1 MDRVVV
7 TRHVPGLGIED
18 FIRAGHEVFRGDPTY
33 VPPLDLMVHDQLSPR
48 SPFFQHAAV
57 ALFTA
62 RSQGQLV
69 GRISAQVDWEHQA
82 RYQDRVGFF
91 GFFDTVE
98 DPAVASALLDHA
110 AEWLGSFGMTRMR
123 GPLSLSINQEVGL
136 LVDGFDTPP
145 AVMTPHSRTYQDR
158 VACEAGLVKVK
169 DLFAWRWTVT
179 DRQPD
184 RVNRAMEAISKMP
197 EVRFRTVNLQSEIN
211 DMVHVQ
217 DDAWKHNWGH
227 VSMTALEAQQL
238 RDELK
243 PILDPEVA
251 VAVDVD
257 NELAGMALAVPN
269 LNEVIRDFGGKLSAK
284 NLVRLVWRMKVRRPK
299 SGRVAML
306 GIKESIRKQKKYMPL
321 ALALVG
327 ELNRRGYLRGYQ
339 WSELSWTLED
349 NGPVNAL
356 IRSVGGKLYKRYRL
370 YEKPISDHR

>member
-1 MDRVVV
+1 MDRIVV
-7 TRHVPGLGIED
+7 TRHVPGLDIED
-18 FIRAGHEVFRGDPTY
+18 FIRAGHQVFRGDPTY
-33 VPPLDLMVHDQLSPR
+33 IPPLDLTIRDQLSPR

-62 RSQGQLV
+62 RRCGQLV
-69 GRISAQVDWEHQA
+69 GRVSAQVDWEHQA

-91 GFFDTVE
+91 GFFDTVD
-98 DPAVASALLDHA
+98 DPSVASALLDHA
-110 AEWLGSFGMTRMR
+110 ADWLGSFGMTRMR

-145 AVMTPHSRTYQDR
+145 AVMMPHSRTYQDR
-158 VACEAGLVKVK
+158 VAREAGLLKVK
-169 DLFAWRWTVT
+169 DLFAWRWTVA

-184 RVNRAMEAISKMP
+184 RVTRAMEAIGKMP
-197 EVRFRTVNLQSEIN
+197 EVRFRSVDLKSEID
-211 DMVHVQ
+211 DMVQVQ
-217 DDAWKHNWGH
+217 DDAWRHNWGH
-227 VSMTALEAQQL
+227 VSMTDLEAQQL
-238 RDELK
+238 RNELE
-243 PILDPEVA
+243 PILDSEVA
-251 VAVDVD
+251 LAVDVD

-269 LNEVIRDFGGKLSAK
+269 LNEAIRDFGGKLSAA
-284 NLVRLVWRMKVRRPK
+284 NLAKLVWRMKIRRPK

-327 ELNRRGYLRGYQ
+327 ELNRRGYLRGYR

-370 YEKPISDHR
+370 YERPILEQA